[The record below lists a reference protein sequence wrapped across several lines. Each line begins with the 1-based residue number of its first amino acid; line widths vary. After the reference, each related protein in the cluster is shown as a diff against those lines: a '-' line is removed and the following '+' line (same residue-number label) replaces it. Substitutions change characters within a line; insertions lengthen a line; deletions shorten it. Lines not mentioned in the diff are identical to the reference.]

1 MCKMV
6 VLSERLEEVLS
17 DLTKVDGIESAVIAT
32 RDGLLIVADTLP
44 GTHPETFA
52 AMAATMLGA
61 AKTATSNLKDEY
73 VNRVI
78 VESADCRMIATGSGP
93 KSLVV
98 VLTEIN
104 SGLGLILI
112 ELEKGARK
120 IDEILK

>member
-1 MCKMV
+1 MV
-6 VLSERLEEVLS
+6 VLSERLDEVLL
-17 DLTKVDGIESAVIAT
+17 DLKNVDGIESAAIAT
-32 RDGLLIVADTLP
+32 RDGLLIAANTLP

-52 AMAATMLGA
+52 AMSATMLGA
-61 AKTATSNLKDEY
+61 AKTAASSFKEES

-78 VESADCRMIATGSGP
+78 VESNDCRLVAIGSGP

-112 ELEKGARK
+112 ELEKSARK
-120 IDEILK
+120 IDAILK

>member
-1 MCKMV
+1 MV
-6 VLSERLEEVLS
+6 VLSERLDEVLL
-17 DLTKVDGIESAVIAT
+17 DLKNVDGIESAAIAT
-32 RDGLLIVADTLP
+32 RDGLLIAANTLP

-52 AMAATMLGA
+52 AMSATMLGA
-61 AKTATSNLKDEY
+61 AKTATSSFKEES

-78 VESADCRMIATGSGP
+78 VESNDCRLVAIGSGP

-112 ELEKGARK
+112 ELEKSARK

>member
-1 MCKMV
+1 MV
-6 VLSERLEEVLS
+6 VLTERLEEVLL
-17 DLTKVDGIESAVIAT
+17 DLKKVDGIESAVIAT
-32 RDGLLIVADTLP
+32 RDGLLIAANTLP

-61 AKTATSNLKDEY
+61 AKTATSRFKDEY

-78 VESADCRMIATGSGP
+78 VESADCRMIVTGSGP
-93 KSLVV
+93 KSFVV

-112 ELEKGARK
+112 EIGKGARK

>member
-1 MCKMV
+1 MV
-6 VLSERLEEVLS
+6 VLSERLDEVLL
-17 DLTKVDGIESAVIAT
+17 DLKNVDGIESAAIAT
-32 RDGLLIVADTLP
+32 RDGLLIAANTLP

-52 AMAATMLGA
+52 AMSATMLGA
-61 AKTATSNLKDEY
+61 AKTAASSFKEES

-78 VESADCRMIATGSGP
+78 VESNDCRLVAIGSGP

-112 ELEKGARK
+112 ELEKSARK